1 MGMIVGNG
9 HGDPALAFE
18 CKVAA
23 DRLAAALERPRPHF
37 FAGTFA
43 RSASSLASVS
53 SLNWSGA

>member
-9 HGDPALAFE
+9 HGGLAPARE
-18 CKVAA
+18 RKVAV
-23 DRLAAALERPRPHF
+23 DRLAAALERPWPHF

-53 SLNWSGA
+53 SLN